1 MAKRVKYIVSADD
14 MAAVVHAVHDKFV
27 KAKRRLGKQIGKEIT
42 AAMIARGIPLCNKQG
57 AEMVPSEE
65 VGFIRERVLGL
76 LKMGMDIDVIFAM
89 MPVDKGCVR
98 KGKKST
104 PYTW

>member
-1 MAKRVKYIVSADD
+1 MAKKIKQVVTADE
-14 MAAVVHAVHDKFV
+14 MAAVVHEVHDKFV
-27 KAKRRLGKQIGKEIT
+27 EAKRRLGKQIGKEIT

-76 LKMGMDIDVIFAM
+76 LELNIDVMFAM

-104 PYTW
+104 PYSW